1 MHFLNAKR
9 LITMAIEHGIL
20 QTKDDKVLIYRDAG
34 SDPEKYPEG
43 WYAEDIDDVS
53 QELMDDEIGQLAL
66 ALTESLK
73 ERGVQFVE
81 LDIDNIINQI
91 DTALMKEKKGKE
103 IMLFIKVN
111 DLVYVYDSD
120 EILDVLDQGA
130 IAVVEADKFDEN
142 DFKS

>member
-1 MHFLNAKR
+1 MYFLNAKR

-43 WYAEDIDDVS
+43 WYAEDIDDFS
-53 QELMDDEIGQLAL
+53 QELMDDEIGQR

-73 ERGVQFVE
+73 ERGVLFVE

-142 DFKS
+142 DFKF

>member
-1 MHFLNAKR
+1 MYFLNAKR
-9 LITMAIEHGIL
+9 LVTMAIEHGIL

-43 WYAEDIDDVS
+43 WYAEDIDDIS
-53 QELMDDEIGQLAL
+53 QELMDDEIGQL

-91 DTALMKEKKGKE
+91 DTT
-103 IMLFIKVN
+103 
-111 DLVYVYDSD
+111 
-120 EILDVLDQGA
+120 

-142 DFKS
+142 NFKS

>member
-1 MHFLNAKR
+1 MYFLNAKR
-9 LITMAIEHGIL
+9 LVTMAIEHGIL

-43 WYAEDIDDVS
+43 WYAEDIDDIS
-53 QELMDDEIGQLAL
+53 QELMDDEIGQL

-91 DTALMKEKKGKE
+91 DTALMKGKKG
-103 IMLFIKVN
+103 N
-111 DLVYVYDSD
+111 H
-120 EILDVLDQGA
+120 A
-130 IAVVEADKFDEN
+130 IHQ
-142 DFKS
+142 SQ

>member
-1 MHFLNAKR
+1 MYFLNAKR
-9 LITMAIEHGIL
+9 LITMAIEHGTL

-66 ALTESLK
+66 TESLK

-91 DTALMKEKKGKE
+91 DTALMKGKERKE

-142 DFKS
+142 NFKS

>member
-1 MHFLNAKR
+1 MYFLNAKR

-43 WYAEDIDDVS
+43 WYAEDIDDIS
-53 QELMDDEIGQLAL
+53 QELMDDEIGQL

-91 DTALMKEKKGKE
+91 DTALMKEKKRKE

-142 DFKS
+142 NFKS

>member
-1 MHFLNAKR
+1 MYFLNAKR

-20 QTKDDKVLIYRDAG
+20 QAKDDKVLIYRDAG

-43 WYAEDIDDVS
+43 WYAEDIDDIS
-53 QELMDDEIGQLAL
+53 QELMDDEIGQL

-81 LDIDNIINQI
+81 LDIDNTINQI
-91 DTALMKEKKGKE
+91 DTALMKGKERKE

-142 DFKS
+142 NFKS